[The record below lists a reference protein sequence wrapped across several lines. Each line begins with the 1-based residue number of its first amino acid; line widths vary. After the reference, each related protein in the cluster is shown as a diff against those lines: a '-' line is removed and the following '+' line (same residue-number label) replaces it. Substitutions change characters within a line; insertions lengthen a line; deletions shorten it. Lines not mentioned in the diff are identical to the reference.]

1 MIKEELNKVIDLQD
15 EIGNP
20 FIVPHI
26 IHKPR
31 AKEKIVEFDSDTAA
45 FDISG
50 NDLLFDFCEIEGF
63 TIVLNKIKSVV
74 TKVIDNMTIVYLN
87 LKYGNTIMLHFMK

>member
-1 MIKEELNKVIDLQD
+1 MIKEELNKAIDLQD

-20 FIVPHI
+20 YII

-50 NDLLFDFCEIEGF
+50 NDLLFDFWEIEGF
-63 TIVLNKIKSVV
+63 TIALDKIKSVV

>member
-1 MIKEELNKVIDLQD
+1 MIREELNKAVDLQD

-20 FIVPHI
+20 FIV

-31 AKEKIVEFDSDTAA
+31 AKEKIVKFDSDTAA
-45 FDISG
+45 FDIVE
-50 NDLLFDFCEIEGF
+50 NELMFDFWEIEGF
-63 TIVLNKIKSVV
+63 TISLNKIESVI

-87 LKYGNTIMLHFMK
+87 LKYRNTIMLHFMK